1 MQTAFKQTVTIQEGG
16 LIEVRSSELPVGA
29 RAEVIILLEDPA
41 VDYSEE
47 WTDADLSTPPRIRGQ
62 KSCRLRHWLR
72 SRFFL
77 LALG

>member
-1 MQTAFKQTVTIQEGG
+1 MHTAFKQTVTVQEGG

-47 WTDADLSTPPRIRGQ
+47 WTDADLRDFSGAGWELIA
-62 KSCRLRHWLR
+62 KRLEVEEH
-72 SRFFL
+72 
-77 LALG
+77 A